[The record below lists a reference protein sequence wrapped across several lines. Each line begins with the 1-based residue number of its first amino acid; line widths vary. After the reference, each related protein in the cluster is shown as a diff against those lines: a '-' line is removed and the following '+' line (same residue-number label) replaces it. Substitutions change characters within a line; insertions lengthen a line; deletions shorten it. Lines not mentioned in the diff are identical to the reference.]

1 MENAADALKI
11 VLGIFVFIIGLT
23 MLFSMAS
30 QARETAS
37 ILISRID
44 NVRYYDYYEDADEQT
59 IDKNGNRIVT
69 IQDIIPTL
77 YRYSQENYGVTIV
90 NNSGA
95 IIARFDLDTENACNN
110 WPTAN
115 SYSKYKFISEINKIF
130 DEVNNLANKVGKTG
144 VTEIPLNVSPPKPT
158 EKDNIIINSEGMTS
172 LFKKWYGQA
181 TFSGT
186 VRREYYCL
194 WIGSPGWIAQR
205 IDSDVSRNK
214 CNV

>member
-59 IDKNGNRIVT
+59 IDRNGNRIVT

-115 SYSKYKFISEINKIF
+115 SDSKSKFISETNKIF
-130 DEVNNLANKVGKTG
+130 EEVNILARKLGKTE
-144 VTEIPLNVSPPKPT
+144 VNQIPLNLSPEDK
-158 EKDNIIINSEGMTS
+158 EMTS